1 MSYERKIEKTMEW
14 LQKAGLLKEAADL
27 ADLLAGSDDAELLNK
42 IRKLKIERARMIAL
56 NGFGKKLAR

>member
-1 MSYERKIEKTMEW
+1 MSCERKIEETMEW

-42 IRKLKIERARMIAL
+42 IRKLKIERARMIAF
-56 NGFGKKLAR
+56 NGVGKKPPR

>member
-14 LQKAGLLKEAADL
+14 LQKVGLLKEAAEL
-27 ADLLAGSDDAELLNK
+27 AGLLAGSDDAELLNK